1 MSQLRNQSRFCAMK
15 TQFCDN
21 AYIALALLTLLL
33 VGCGPD
39 EHNPTAN
46 CINFGTSN
54 VRRNIRLRLSLSVG
68 RPPLENVNSETVQ
81 LQRMPD
87 EISVSGII
95 DYAGERI
102 MFTPDSPLMEST
114 GYRFKIYE
122 GIEDASGK
130 PLSSIFFDFE
140 TGSLLQ
146 VYYVDLLRNYDEN
159 PAEIYSIAVYFSEG
173 VDPEYLAWND
183 GNITVY
189 DENYVAQFFD
199 VMYYD
204 EVALAVLNF
213 SFPLTTDMTY
223 VLKVG
228 PYIYSSI
235 DGGSIDGDRDGSDFD
250 MTAFEMRFR
259 YSENIA
265 EGVGIADTVVI
276 AQPYEEHPARCFLL
290 EFD

>member
-1 MSQLRNQSRFCAMK
+1 MK
-15 TQFCDN
+15 TKSCDK
-21 AYIALALLTLLL
+21 AFIAIALLTILLA
-33 VGCGPD
+33 GCGPD
-39 EHNPTAN
+39 EHNPKAM

-68 RPPLENVNSETVQ
+68 RPPLENVNSGTVQ
-81 LQRMPD
+81 LLKMPG
-87 EISVSGII
+87 EVSVSGAV
-95 DYAGERI
+95 DYGGERI
-102 MFTPDSPLMEST
+102 MFMPDSSLMEST
-114 GYRFKIYE
+114 EYRFRIYE

-130 PLSSIFFDFE
+130 PLSPIYFDFE

-146 VYYVDLLRNYDEN
+146 VYYVDLLRNYNVEY
-159 PAEIYSIAVYFSEG
+159 AEIYSIAIYFSEG
-173 VDPEYLAWND
+173 VNPEYLAWND

-189 DENYVAQFFD
+189 DESYVAQFFD

-213 SFPLTTDMTY
+213 SFPLTTDTTY

-259 YSENIA
+259 YSESII
-265 EGVGIADTVVI
+265 EGLEIADTLVL